1 MKHPAG
7 KIHIVFFPLRD
18 VSVLCCTQSDVEPHG
33 FGDSPSQAFCALV
46 FVRVMCSH
54 DVSVNL
60 YARKCR
66 LAPMRNFSI
75 ACVELLFCLVL

>member
-7 KIHIVFFPLRD
+7 KISHCILPFKRCYL
-18 VSVLCCTQSDVEPHG
+18 LCCTQSDVELHG
-33 FGDSPSQAFCALV
+33 FSDSPSQAFCALV

-54 DVSVNL
+54 DEFVNL